1 MATISRFERNKIT
14 TGNIAFSQSRT
25 TIETAFYGNNV
36 RKVTD
41 LKEAYEMAKNS
52 TGTILT
58 DMPVFE
64 PEKIGLPEGA
74 KILLF
79 NDGETVG
86 RFAGA
91 RVILGEKGV
100 DEGEYAKTLR
110 EVFIE
115 QGIKDASHRS
125 LYWP

>member
-1 MATISRFERNKIT
+1 MSTKSMFKREEIGQ
-14 TGNIAFSQSRT
+14 GNIAFSPSRT

-36 RKVTD
+36 RKVLD
-41 LKEAYEMAKNS
+41 LKEAYRMAQQAP
-52 TGTILT
+52 GTITL
-58 DMPVFE
+58 DMPVYK
-64 PEKIGLPEGA
+64 PEEIGLPEDA

-100 DEGEYAKTLR
+100 VEADYAAILR
-110 EVFIE
+110 EAV
-115 QGIKDASHRS
+115 
-125 LYWP
+125 